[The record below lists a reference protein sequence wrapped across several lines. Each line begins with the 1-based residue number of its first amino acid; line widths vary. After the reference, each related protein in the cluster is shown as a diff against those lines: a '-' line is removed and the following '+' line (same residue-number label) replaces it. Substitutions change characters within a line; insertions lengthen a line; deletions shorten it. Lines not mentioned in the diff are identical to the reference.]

1 MGNSLSIDKEDIRG
15 QPQFSRNTNQE
26 RTFTEA
32 EETWDVLLVRCFFR
46 TGLLHKPLLLTVPD
60 HRGNKGRL
68 PVVGYIHPTHEPRF
82 ETGVLDR
89 HNLGCDVSLYRD
101 DLGYGLATEELV
113 NPQFFER
120 DPNRLSTLLSSST
133 GATR

>member
-32 EETWDVLLVRCFFR
+32 EETWDVLLVRCFLR
-46 TGLLHKPLLLTVPD
+46 TGLLHKPLLLSVRD

-68 PVVGYIHPTHEPRF
+68 PVVGYIHPTHERRF
-82 ETGVLDR
+82 DTAEIDR
-89 HNLGCDVSLYRD
+89 HNHGCRVSFYRGRWSYA
-101 DLGYGLATEELV
+101 LEM
-113 NPQFFER
+113 
-120 DPNRLSTLLSSST
+120 
-133 GATR
+133 